1 MKLHEYLFLLQ
12 GYSHYNNASCSP
24 SIGLLLK
31 QTVLHCAVGLLARR
45 EHSQIELIDKLKRRE
60 FLADEIDEA
69 IEQLLEKK
77 YLSDERFAISR
88 CNYRVNRGYGWLYIA
103 NELKQ
108 KGVSATIIQNLRENC
123 EIDWYL
129 QAELA
134 YNKRFGIKD
143 SVEVDFEESLNKKTK
158 QKLIQKDK
166 AKKIRFLQYR
176 GFSTDE
182 IMTVIE

>member
-1 MKLHEYLFLLQ
+1 MPH
-12 GYSHYNNASCSP
+12 YSNYQAILIYYTFGLVDQ
-24 SIGLLLK
+24 IGGALK
-31 QTVLHCAVGLLARR
+31 QTALHFAVGLLARR
-45 EHSQIELIDKLKRRE
+45 EHSEAELIEKLSAREFSNVDIDETIELLH
-60 FLADEIDEA
+60 
-69 IEQLLEKK
+69 EKD
-77 YLSDERFAISR
+77 YLSDERFAASCCR
-88 CNYRVNRGYGWLYIA
+88 YRANRGYGWHYIV

-108 KGVSATIIQNLRENC
+108 KGVCTTIIQNLRESC

-143 SVEVDFEESLNKKTK
+143 SAEINLDDSLDKKTK
-158 QKLIQKDK
+158 QKLIEKDK

-182 IMTVIE
+182 IITVIES